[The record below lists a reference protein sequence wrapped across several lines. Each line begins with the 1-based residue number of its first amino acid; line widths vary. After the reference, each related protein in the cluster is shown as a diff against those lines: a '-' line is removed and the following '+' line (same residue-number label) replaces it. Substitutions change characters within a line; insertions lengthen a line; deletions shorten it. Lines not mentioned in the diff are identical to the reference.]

1 MKLFRNLGIVI
12 ALALGLMSCQQDEI
26 GENNLNDGKGLC
38 QINIGLQDLVMSRAL
53 SDQTTSAKGGLT
65 NVDFAKYDLRYII
78 AIYDQ
83 EGNDLIVD
91 PITKSTTSTLL
102 LLSILDSLLIESIR
116 LSLGRTS

>member
-78 AIYDQ
+78 TAVRR
-83 EGNDLIVD
+83 NFT
-91 PITKSTTSTLL
+91 IT
-102 LLSILDSLLIESIR
+102 
-116 LSLGRTS
+116 